1 MARGEMKAL
10 SISEVTP
17 AERARLCD
25 VPVPETKPGWT
36 LVRVCG
42 FGMNHSEQVLR
53 LEEIEAGYIKRPVPG
68 TSRVPAVSAR
78 HAHNARLGS

>member
-1 MARGEMKAL
+1 MAHGEMKAL

-36 LVRVCG
+36 LVRMRG

-53 LEEIEAGYIKRPVPG
+53 LGEIDRKSV
-68 TSRVPAVSAR
+68 V
-78 HAHNARLGS
+78 